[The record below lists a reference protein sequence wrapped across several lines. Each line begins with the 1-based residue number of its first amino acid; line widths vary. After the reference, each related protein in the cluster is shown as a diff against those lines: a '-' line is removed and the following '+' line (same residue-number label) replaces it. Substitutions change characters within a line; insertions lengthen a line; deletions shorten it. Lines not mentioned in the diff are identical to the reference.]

1 MIKLIAFDLDD
12 TLAPTNK
19 ATDKDSVELIRKIE
33 KCGIKIAVCSGKPTF
48 YLSGYLRQIGLDNPV
63 LIGENGAVIQIGDA
77 LPPKKYCVLPCSEE
91 ARKSLNLIK
100 SLIDKKYPD
109 IWYQPNEVVLTP
121 FTENIEHHAYF
132 DEILENF
139 ADKIKDIN
147 VFKSFNAYDFL
158 PKNINKKTALKHL
171 KELINIDGNE
181 ILSVGNSD
189 NDYPMFEYA
198 NYSIGINVPDITKVN
213 RNYKTL
219 KEALLHIIEF
229 LNLNIN

>member
-19 ATDKDSVELIRKIE
+19 STDKDSVELLKKIE

-48 YLSGYLRQIGLDNPV
+48 YLSGYLRQIGLESPI

-77 LPPKKYCVLPCSEE
+77 LPPKQYYVLPYSEE
-91 ARKSLNLIK
+91 AKRSISLIK

-121 FTENIEHHAYF
+121 FTENSEHHAYF
-132 DEILENF
+132 DKILENF
-139 ADKIKDIN
+139 ADKINDIN

-158 PKNINKKTALKHL
+158 PKNINKKTALMHL
-171 KELINIDGNE
+171 KELINIDGEE

-189 NDYPMFEYA
+189 NDYPMFEYSK
-198 NYSIGINVPDITKVN
+198 YSIGINVPDITKVN
-213 RNYKTL
+213 KNFKTI
-219 KEALLHIIEF
+219 KEALLYIVDF